1 MFSNFDNDNSNFL
14 LTQYFLCLY
23 YSSDYVAGKEL
34 VSSNLLN
41 KEEMKMNAITTY
53 RRPQPGL
60 LGHKVINEVFDNFF
74 NDFPNHLKASTQG
87 YPVADIYRDDDGS
100 TVLEFALAGFK
111 KKELAI
117 DIQPDKRSITITGK
131 ANEENSKRQRI
142 ARRNFTR
149 TYINYDDNLDLSGAK
164 ASFTDGL
171 LTVRVPQ
178 RPEAKPVSIS
188 IE

>member
-1 MFSNFDNDNSNFL
+1 
-14 LTQYFLCLY
+14 
-23 YSSDYVAGKEL
+23 
-34 VSSNLLN
+34 
-41 KEEMKMNAITTY
+41 MNAITTY
-53 RRPQPGL
+53 RPGF

-74 NDFPNHLKASTQG
+74 NDFPTHLKASTQG

-117 DIQPDKRSITITGK
+117 DIQPDKRSITITGN
-131 ANEENSKRQRI
+131 ANEEKTKRQRI

-149 TYINYDDNLDLSGAK
+149 TYVNYDDNLDLASAK
-164 ASFTDGL
+164 ASFVDGL

-178 RPEAKPVSIS
+178 RPQVKPVSID

>member
-1 MFSNFDNDNSNFL
+1 
-14 LTQYFLCLY
+14 
-23 YSSDYVAGKEL
+23 
-34 VSSNLLN
+34 
-41 KEEMKMNAITTY
+41 MNAITTY
-53 RRPQPGL
+53 RPGL

-74 NDFPNHLKASTQG
+74 NDFPTHLKASTQG

-131 ANEENSKRQRI
+131 ANEEKTKRQRI

-149 TYINYDDNLDLSGAK
+149 TYVNYDNNLDLSSAK
-164 ASFTDGL
+164 ASFVDGL

-178 RPEAKPVSIS
+178 RPQVKPVSIN
-188 IE
+188 ID

>member
-1 MFSNFDNDNSNFL
+1 
-14 LTQYFLCLY
+14 
-23 YSSDYVAGKEL
+23 
-34 VSSNLLN
+34 
-41 KEEMKMNAITTY
+41 MNAITTY
-53 RRPQPGL
+53 RPGL

-74 NDFPNHLKASTQG
+74 NDFPTHLKASTQG

-131 ANEENSKRQRI
+131 ANEEKTKRQRI

-149 TYINYDDNLDLSGAK
+149 TYVNYDDNLDLSSAK
-164 ASFTDGL
+164 ASFVDGL

-178 RPEAKPVSIS
+178 RPQVKPVSIN
-188 IE
+188 ID

>member
-1 MFSNFDNDNSNFL
+1 
-14 LTQYFLCLY
+14 
-23 YSSDYVAGKEL
+23 
-34 VSSNLLN
+34 
-41 KEEMKMNAITTY
+41 MNAITI
-53 RRPQPGL
+53 RRPGL
-60 LGHKVINEVFDNFF
+60 LGHNVINEVFDNFF
-74 NDFPNHLKASTQG
+74 NDFPTHLKASTQG

-131 ANEENSKRQRI
+131 AGEGNSKRQRI

-149 TYINYDDNLDLSGAK
+149 TYVNYDDNLDLSNAK
-164 ASFTDGL
+164 ASFENGL

-178 RPEAKPVSIS
+178 RPEVKPVSIS

>member
-1 MFSNFDNDNSNFL
+1 
-14 LTQYFLCLY
+14 
-23 YSSDYVAGKEL
+23 
-34 VSSNLLN
+34 
-41 KEEMKMNAITTY
+41 MNAITVH
-53 RRPQPGL
+53 RPGL
-60 LGHKVINEVFDNFF
+60 LGNKVFNEVFEELFNGNFTR
-74 NDFPNHLKASTQG
+74 HLQASTQG

-149 TYINYDDNLDLSGAK
+149 TYVNYDDNLDLSNAL
-164 ASFTDGL
+164 ASFSDGL
-171 LTVRVPQ
+171 LTVRVPP
-178 RPEAKPVSIS
+178 RPEVKPLS
-188 IE
+188 IEIK

>member
-1 MFSNFDNDNSNFL
+1 
-14 LTQYFLCLY
+14 
-23 YSSDYVAGKEL
+23 
-34 VSSNLLN
+34 
-41 KEEMKMNAITTY
+41 MNAITI
-53 RRPQPGL
+53 RRPGL
-60 LGHKVINEVFDNFF
+60 LGHNVINEVFDNFF
-74 NDFPNHLKASTQG
+74 NDFPTHLKASTQG

-117 DIQPDKRSITITGK
+117 DIQPDKRSITITGN
-131 ANEENSKRQRI
+131 ANEENTKRKRI

-149 TYINYDDNLDLSGAK
+149 TYVNYDDNLDLSNAK
-164 ASFTDGL
+164 ASFNDGL

-178 RPEAKPVSIS
+178 RPEVKPVSID

>member
-1 MFSNFDNDNSNFL
+1 
-14 LTQYFLCLY
+14 
-23 YSSDYVAGKEL
+23 
-34 VSSNLLN
+34 
-41 KEEMKMNAITTY
+41 MNAITTY
-53 RRPQPGL
+53 RPGL

-74 NDFPNHLKASTQG
+74 NDFPTHLKASTQG

-131 ANEENSKRQRI
+131 AGEGNSKRQRI

-149 TYINYDDNLDLSGAK
+149 TYVNYDNNLDLSNAK
-164 ASFTDGL
+164 AQFENGL

-178 RPEAKPVSIS
+178 RPEMKPLTID
-188 IE
+188 IK

>member
-1 MFSNFDNDNSNFL
+1 
-14 LTQYFLCLY
+14 
-23 YSSDYVAGKEL
+23 
-34 VSSNLLN
+34 
-41 KEEMKMNAITTY
+41 MNAITTY
-53 RRPQPGL
+53 RPGL

-74 NDFPNHLKASTQG
+74 NDFPTHLKASTQG

-117 DIQPDKRSITITGK
+117 DIHPDKRSITITGK

-149 TYINYDDNLDLSGAK
+149 TYVNYDDNLDLSAAK
-164 ASFTDGL
+164 ASFNDGL

-188 IE
+188 ID